1 MPEPAPYPV
10 ATPPPPPPPRT
21 RKWLVRLLVFL
32 LLMSLLMN
40 FAQSVAFQDYA
51 SGEKPYEKFHSG
63 ELIASDKIARLE
75 ISGVIMPPYTDR
87 WLEAIKKISEDDAV
101 KGVVL
106 IIDSPGGLVADSHQ
120 IYHRL
125 QKLAEKKPIVVS
137 MKRLA
142 ASGGYYIA
150 MGAGPK
156 ARLFVEPT
164 TWVGSIG
171 VIVPRY
177 DVSELAKEWG
187 IKSDPLVT
195 GPLKNT
201 LDPLN
206 PMTPE
211 EEEVWKAI
219 LDDAFGRFISVIDT
233 GRAKLDEAAIRKLA
247 TGQIYTAEQGLQNGL
262 VDVIGYDDDATE
274 HLKTQLG
281 LTSVRIV
288 EYEFPSS
295 LFDLLS
301 ASGQSP
307 ASQPTAADPL
317 KRLFE
322 ANVPRAMYLFGWRP
336 GMATEQHN

>member
-1 MPEPAPYPV
+1 MPDAPPYAP
-10 ATPPPPPPPRT
+10 PPPPPPPRKS

-32 LLMSLLMN
+32 LLLSLLFN
-40 FAQSVAFQDYA
+40 FAQTVAFQEYA

-63 ELIASDKIARLE
+63 DLISNDKIARLE
-75 ISGVIMPPYTDR
+75 ISGVIMPPYTER
-87 WLEAIKKISEDDAV
+87 WLKAIKKISEDTAV

-142 ASGGYYIA
+142 ASGGYYVA

-156 ARLFVEPT
+156 AKLFVEPT

-177 DVSELAKEWG
+177 DVSELAEKWG

-201 LDPLN
+201 LDPLK
-206 PMTPE
+206 PMKPE
-211 EEEVWKAI
+211 EEAVWKAVI
-219 LDDAFGRFISVIDT
+219 DDAFSRFVEVIDT
-233 GRAKLDEAAIRKLA
+233 GRAKLDEPAIRKLA
-247 TGQIYTAEQGLQNGL
+247 TGQIYTAKQGLENGL

-274 HLKTQLG
+274 DLKTQLG
-281 LTSVRIV
+281 LKSARIV
-288 EYEFPSS
+288 EYQFPSG
-295 LFDLLS
+295 LFDILS
-301 ASGQSP
+301 VKSDAPPQS
-307 ASQPTAADPL
+307 SVDPL
-317 KRLFE
+317 KRLFD

-336 GMATEQHN
+336 GMASE

>member
-1 MPEPAPYPV
+1 
-10 ATPPPPPPPRT
+10 
-21 RKWLVRLLVFL
+21 L
-32 LLMSLLMN
+32 LLSLLAN
-40 FAQSVAFQDYA
+40 FAQSVAFQEYA

-63 ELIASDKIARLE
+63 ELIATDKIARLE
-75 ISGVIMPPYTDR
+75 ISGVIMPPSTDR
-87 WLEAIKKISEDDAV
+87 WLKAIKKISEDDAV

-142 ASGGYYIA
+142 ASGGYYVA

-156 ARLFVEPT
+156 AKLFVEPT

-177 DVSELAKEWG
+177 DVSELAKQWG
-187 IKSDPLVT
+187 IKSEPLVT

-206 PMTPE
+206 PMKPE
-211 EEEVWKAI
+211 EEAVWKAI
-219 LDDAFGRFISVIDT
+219 IDDAFARFVNVIDT
-233 GRAKLDEAAIRKLA
+233 GRAKLDDAAIRKLA
-247 TGQIYTAEQGLQNGL
+247 TGQIYTAQQGLENGL

-274 HLKTQLG
+274 DLKTQLG
-281 LTSVRIV
+281 LKSARIV
-288 EYEFPSS
+288 EYQFPTG
-295 LFDLLS
+295 LFDVLS
-301 ASGQSP
+301 ASSP
-307 ASQPTAADPL
+307 SPSSSAAAIDPL

-336 GMATEQHN
+336 GMAQE